1 MADTENN
8 KNSNSPASTS
18 APALRFPGFTEP
30 WRKCFISQL
39 GDIIT
44 GNTPSTKQSE
54 NYSEDGYL
62 WASPSDLNVTKY
74 VYDTK
79 TRLSQIGFQK
89 TRIIPKHSILVTCIG
104 STIGKMGMASTV
116 MSTNQQIN
124 AVVVN
129 SSFDKD
135 FVYYAI
141 QSRFPKYLSSIAVQ
155 AVPILSKSTFCEL
168 ENYYPSKIEQTK
180 IGELLSLL
188 DERIATQRRLIEDL
202 EKLKSSI
209 IERYF
214 TLQSNTKI
222 KLGDIGSFI
231 RGITYSAE
239 DVTDDETAITIIR
252 ANNLN
257 YGRDVNGI
265 NVVYITKIPSEK
277 QLLRKGDIAICM
289 ANGSSSLVG
298 KNSYYPH
305 DDKKST
311 IGAFCG
317 IYRSPNPLVR
327 WYMQSNAYKRQIYHS
342 LQGGNGAIANLNSE
356 DILNITI
363 PLISAEKAPTIVSA
377 LDNIEYSVRINV
389 RLLDLLNKKRT
400 YLLQRMFI

>member
-1 MADTENN
+1 MDYGMNAPAKEYDGVNKYIRITDIDENSSEYSCANIVSPDGALSDKYLVN
-8 KNSNSPASTS
+8 KNDILFARTGSSTGKTYLYRPADGRLYFAGFLIRANVKDDNDSNFIYYQCKLKRYWNWVRIMSARSGQPGINSQEYSAYTIYSTS
-18 APALRFPGFTEP
+18 KDEQI
-30 WRKCFISQL
+30 KIS
-39 GDIIT
+39 
-44 GNTPSTKQSE
+44 S
-54 NYSEDGYL
+54 
-62 WASPSDLNVTKY
+62 
-74 VYDTK
+74 
-79 TRLSQIGFQK
+79 
-89 TRIIPKHSILVTCIG
+89 
-104 STIGKMGMASTV
+104 
-116 MSTNQQIN
+116 
-124 AVVVN
+124 
-129 SSFDKD
+129 
-135 FVYYAI
+135 
-141 QSRFPKYLSSIAVQ
+141 
-155 AVPILSKSTFCEL
+155 
-168 ENYYPSKIEQTK
+168 
-180 IGELLSLL
+180 LLTLL

-363 PLISAEKAPTIVSA
+363 PLISAEKVPTIVSA
-377 LDNIEYSVRINV
+377 LNNIEYSVRINV

>member
-209 IERYF
+209 IDKCYRG
-214 TLQSNTKI
+214 TDHIQ
-222 KLGDIGSFI
+222 LGDFITQISNRNKSNLPYKVMSVSNVRGFVPQFEQFADREIASENTTSYKIVTRNIFAYNPARINIGSIARFK
-231 RGITYSAE
+231 GH
-239 DVTDDETAITIIR
+239 D
-252 ANNLN
+252 
-257 YGRDVNGI
+257 NGI
-265 NVVYITKIPSEK
+265 ISPMYVCFKVEGELQPQFLEYFFQTRKFKNDVEIRLEGSVRRCLNFDALCEIEIPLLSLSK
-277 QLLRKGDIAICM
+277 QIVISSALETVSKKIAIE
-289 ANGSSSLVG
+289 NGCSI
-298 KNSYYPH
+298 SYYQ
-305 DDKKST
+305 T
-311 IGAFCG
+311 T
-317 IYRSPNPLVR
+317 
-327 WYMQSNAYKRQIYHS
+327 QISY
-342 LQGGNGAIANLNSE
+342 I
-356 DILNITI
+356 
-363 PLISAEKAPTIVSA
+363 
-377 LDNIEYSVRINV
+377 
-389 RLLDLLNKKRT
+389 
-400 YLLQRMFI
+400 

>member
-1 MADTENN
+1 MCKRIFANQTSEIGEVPFFKIGTIGGYPDT
-8 KNSNSPASTS
+8 
-18 APALRFPGFTEP
+18 
-30 WRKCFISQL
+30 FISKEL
-39 GDIIT
+39 F
-44 GNTPSTKQSE
+44 E
-54 NYSEDGYL
+54 EY
-62 WASPSDLNVTKY
+62 
-74 VYDTK
+74 K
-79 TRLSQIGFQK
+79 TRYNYPSEGEVMITCAGTVGKTMQFDGIDSYFQDSNIVWIHNPNQLTVNDFLAYVLGK
-89 TRIIPKHSILVTCIG
+89 INWNKLNSTTITRIYNDDLRNLIYFAP
-104 STIGKMGMASTV
+104 
-116 MSTNQQIN
+116 
-124 AVVVN
+124 
-129 SSFDKD
+129 
-135 FVYYAI
+135 
-141 QSRFPKYLSSIAVQ
+141 
-155 AVPILSKSTFCEL
+155 
-168 ENYYPSKIEQTK
+168 ENVAEQRKIV
-180 IGELLSLL
+180 SLL
-188 DERIATQRRLIEDL
+188 RLIDERIATQRRLIEDL

>member
-1 MADTENN
+1 ME
-8 KNSNSPASTS
+8 
-18 APALRFPGFTEP
+18 E
-30 WRKCFISQL
+30 WQ
-39 GDIIT
+39 
-44 GNTPSTKQSE
+44 TKQSAIFVFGVLVVK
-54 NYSEDGYL
+54 NS
-62 WASPSDLNVTKY
+62 A
-74 VYDTK
+74 
-79 TRLSQIGFQK
+79 
-89 TRIIPKHSILVTCIG
+89 IPLI
-104 STIGKMGMASTV
+104 
-116 MSTNQQIN
+116 
-124 AVVVN
+124 
-129 SSFDKD
+129 KD
-135 FVYYAI
+135 FV
-141 QSRFPKYLSSIAVQ
+141 SVL
-155 AVPILSKSTFCEL
+155 
-168 ENYYPSKIEQTK
+168 
-180 IGELLSLL
+180 
-188 DERIATQRRLIEDL
+188 
-202 EKLKSSI
+202 SSI

-363 PLISAEKAPTIVSA
+363 PLISAEKVPTIVSA
-377 LDNIEYSVRINV
+377 LNNIEYSVRINV